1 MENKMNTK
9 KDNTAKNGKYEAKSN
24 VTSAVYHGECGDRLC
39 PKHGTER
46 VKTRGR
52 VFQGTVIR
60 KFHGRVTIQFER
72 MLYIQKYERY
82 EKRKTKLHARLTKC
96 MENDV
101 NMGDLI
107 EIAETR
113 PISKMIHFIVTQVI
127 KKNSAKTEDYD
138 EAEVVKKSVK
148 KPGKGAEVRTK

>member
-1 MENKMNTK
+1 MENKTSTK
-9 KDNTAKNGKYEAKSN
+9 KENAVKTAHSN
-24 VTSAVYHGECGDRLC
+24 ECNDRLC
-39 PKHGTER
+39 PRHGTEK

-52 VFQGTVIR
+52 VFEGTVIR

-113 PISKMIHFIVTQVI
+113 PISKMIHFIVTKVI
-127 KKNSAKTEDYD
+127 KKSDGKAVVNDED
-138 EAEVVKKSVK
+138 EVVKKSGGK
-148 KPGKGAEVRTK
+148 KK